1 MTVWI
6 FAQLRLKCLEQLNA
20 DASSKTIRSI
30 FRSFLGELV
39 EGDVG
44 GPVGVRQWCEQ
55 RTGPSERHAP
65 SRNYVIANSIS
76 VSINVTQNSLASSQ
90 IEKIKNRNM
99 SVLIF
104 TQSMF
109 FVNLER
115 ISLRPERIW
124 LERPNWFRFSAV
136 WILCQAHTSRCSTV
150 SPRGN
155 QSAVWLLCTW
165 HCSVSHKL
173 RGFFVFFFFFF
184 FFFPFFASQTSLVGS
199 WDRIFCQKVSETARK
214 KSSQNLLW
222 TIVYDDVRMLS
233 HVISSLFV
241 NLFPLFGLITSTR
254 NKVSTEFCFSQC
266 FLSNFKTAFPD
277 ECFCLLKNEP
287 WERHLVLSCT
297 SKSCTCRF
305 PSRYPSVK
313 GQANWISWR
322 DASRC
327 IHKAE
332 QPRMFPKKEAKWW
345 TRRKN
350 PVSKQKTVL

>member
-173 RGFFVFFFFFF
+173 RGFFVFVFFFFF
-184 FFFPFFASQTSLVGS
+184 FF
-199 WDRIFCQKVSETARK
+199 
-214 KSSQNLLW
+214 
-222 TIVYDDVRMLS
+222 
-233 HVISSLFV
+233 
-241 NLFPLFGLITSTR
+241 
-254 NKVSTEFCFSQC
+254 
-266 FLSNFKTAFPD
+266 
-277 ECFCLLKNEP
+277 
-287 WERHLVLSCT
+287 
-297 SKSCTCRF
+297 
-305 PSRYPSVK
+305 
-313 GQANWISWR
+313 
-322 DASRC
+322 
-327 IHKAE
+327 
-332 QPRMFPKKEAKWW
+332 
-345 TRRKN
+345 
-350 PVSKQKTVL
+350 